1 MTKGTRRRALAA
13 LAVGGALSLSCST
26 ATVGVSQEPAR
37 GGQVPGWARTRMDPE
52 YPQERYL
59 LGLGMAVLG
68 ATPTEALDQA
78 TAQSRADIAKQI
90 RSRVTQILR
99 DSVREE
105 DLRGQ
110 MSYQRISAVA
120 TQETTE
126 LDLEGVEVVRQWIGS
141 HSVYVLSVL
150 DRESAA
156 ARAEE
161 RIARMEERLQ
171 GDFREIEV
179 LVNADPL
186 EALAALGRAN
196 ARTDALVMQYE
207 ILSGVTRSL
216 RMPPQWLERIDEL
229 GALAHEHVRSTIVI
243 RETEDGEPGEVRTT
257 YPSIESFLVELGWN
271 VRRVE
276 ATGGLRDAA
285 VDVLM
290 RRLGNEGIR
299 YLVLIDAEGK
309 TTETVR
315 VGSGVINYA
324 RAGGTLELIDLA
336 DGEVLHRSSYP
347 FPSE

>member
-161 RIARMEERLQ
+161 RIALP
-171 GDFREIEV
+171 GDRSPGECRS
-179 LVNADPL
+179 AGGPGG
-186 EALAALGRAN
+186 AGASQRAHRR
-196 ARTDALVMQYE
+196 AGDAV
-207 ILSGVTRSL
+207 RDSL
-216 RMPPQWLERIDEL
+216 RCDQVVAHAAPVAGADRRTVGAGPRACAFHHRDSGDGGRGAGRGADDLPEHRVVPGGAGVER
-229 GALAHEHVRSTIVI
+229 AAACSSTP
-243 RETEDGEPGEVRTT
+243 RARRPRRC
-257 YPSIESFLVELGWN
+257 GW
-271 VRRVE
+271 E
-276 ATGGLRDAA
+276 AG
-285 VDVLM
+285 
-290 RRLGNEGIR
+290 
-299 YLVLIDAEGK
+299 
-309 TTETVR
+309 
-315 VGSGVINYA
+315 
-324 RAGGTLELIDLA
+324 
-336 DGEVLHRSSYP
+336 
-347 FPSE
+347 